1 MSRILFSLT
10 LILLTLAL
18 AACGGAATPQLIGSY
33 PQGGEGQGGDPYSPP
48 IGGYY
53 PPPQNLFIA
62 YNASLELEVEH
73 PSYTVYSVRSVAE
86 QYHGYLLNS
95 RTWRKGGDEY
105 AEATVAVPV
114 SNFEAVRSRIK
125 SLGEVKSES
134 VSGELRDSEPGLYG
148 GAENF
153 SHITV
158 TLSPA
163 SANWGRRIGAFF
175 TGVMWFLFAITPP
188 ILMLIGL
195 ITVIRTVMGWVQKR
209 RTPQL

>member
-1 MSRILFSLT
+1 MSRKLLFSLLIVVT
-10 LILLTLAL
+10 LTL
-18 AACGGAATPQLIGSY
+18 AACGGASTPQLIGSY
-33 PQGGEGQGGDPYSPP
+33 PQGSEGQGGDSYVPP
-48 IGGYY
+48 IADYS

-62 YNASLELEVEH
+62 YNASLELEVAH
-73 PSYTVYSVRSVAE
+73 PSYSVYSVRSVAE

-95 RTWRKGGDEY
+95 RTWYKGGDEY

-125 SLGEVKSES
+125 TLGDVKSES
-134 VSGELRDSEPGLYG
+134 VSGELRNSDPGLYG

-158 TLSPA
+158 TLRPA
-163 SANWGRRIGAFF
+163 SANRPRKIGAFF
-175 TGVMWFLFAITPP
+175 TGVFWFVVAITPP

-195 ITVIRTVMGWVQKR
+195 ITVIRTVAGWVQKR
-209 RTPQL
+209 RTPQP